1 MDAPCLE
8 PSPNKDVPM
17 LVLLITSA
25 LAASLLVEL
34 GIAVVREFL
43 EASDAD
49 FEDERQMNKVFK
61 STSGRV

>member
-1 MDAPCLE
+1 MVPRTHDQD
-8 PSPNKDVPM
+8 KDVPM

-34 GIAVVREFL
+34 GLAVARDLMEGV
-43 EASDAD
+43 DAD
-49 FEDERQMNKVFK
+49 HEDERQMNKVFK

>member
-1 MDAPCLE
+1 
-8 PSPNKDVPM
+8 M

-34 GIAVVREFL
+34 GLSVARDLMEAHDRE
-43 EASDAD
+43 

-61 STSGRV
+61 STSGRVW

>member
-1 MDAPCLE
+1 
-8 PSPNKDVPM
+8 M

-34 GIAVVREFL
+34 GLAVARDLMEGVDE
-43 EASDAD
+43 D

-61 STSGRV
+61 STSGRVW

>member
-1 MDAPCLE
+1 
-8 PSPNKDVPM
+8 M

-34 GIAVVREFL
+34 GLAVARDLL
-43 EASDAD
+43 EAADPD